1 MLCTGAEKAVDA
13 LKPEQVA
20 SQVEEA
26 GKLTEGKYTSLLRT
40 QNMSLITE
48 HLNISATRLMT
59 NTGD

>member
-1 MLCTGAEKAVDA
+1 VLCTGAEKAVDA

-40 QNMSLITE
+40 QHSKHVT
-48 HLNISATRLMT
+48 HH
-59 NTGD
+59 